1 MTDISKN
8 TELQQSCIT
17 AVISRFFRSLR
28 VKRYRKLKASCKHFE
43 VEYTDSLFGRFGGT
57 FKNLNTHIVLARTH
71 REAVRRLR
79 KRGISLGLCFNDGT
93 TSEKWARYKI
103 KEVGKPNNHRYIV
116 FI

>member
-1 MTDISKN
+1 MKTEFDN
-8 TELQQSCIT
+8 TENEALNKT
-17 AVISRFFRSLR
+17 DVISRFFKRLR
-28 VKRYRKLKASCKHFE
+28 VKRYQKLKASCKYFE
-43 VEYTDSLFGRFGGT
+43 VEYTDSLFGRFDGT
-57 FKNLNTHIVLARTH
+57 FKDLNTNIVLARTH

-79 KRGISLGLCFNDGT
+79 KRGISLALCFNDGT